1 MIVTL
6 NGETARSE
14 MKRLEEEIKKYE
26 KAAEDAFKAGDKALG
41 NEMRKKAEQLK
52 KEFKVAQKEMKDFSD
67 TIKNLDS
74 KTINELR
81 SAAKQLESQIRRL
94 SPASQEYAAKSEQLK
109 QVRDRIK
116 SLESAYKSVGVAQES
131 WLKRVS
137 SISNAFLFFGQV
149 GSYITGLS
157 MKFRQCAEDAAKLD
171 DVYADVMKTTGLLH
185 DEVAELDKELMKI
198 DTRTSREQLLLLA
211 RDAGKLGIEG
221 KENILGFV
229 RAADQIQVALGEDL
243 GEGAIRQLGKI
254 ADVLGYTKSM
264 GIEQAL
270 LSIGSAINAVGQDST
285 ASEAYLVE
293 FTQRLAGVGAQAGL
307 SAADL
312 IGFASGLDQSAMKV
326 EMASTAFQK
335 FLMKMYE
342 DPAQFASYAK
352 MEVQEFTDLL
362 KNDANTAITT
372 VLKSLKDQDG
382 FAAMVPIFKDM
393 GLDGARAV
401 SVLASM
407 ASNLDA
413 VTEAQSLANVE
424 FAKATSLSE
433 EYATKNNNLQ
443 AELEKERKE
452 FHNASIALGQS
463 LNPILLKSTKGVT
476 YLIKALANYG
486 KEIKTVLIVIAAL
499 TVALKAKVIWQ
510 KAVAL
515 WNGTLRVRSLALSA
529 AQALL
534 TGNITRATA
543 AWTMMNTAMKASI
556 FGLVTAAVSGLVIWI
571 QRLAEKHREAAAAAQ
586 WEQKVEAKATEA
598 FAEESA
604 KVSTLTRIIEN
615 NNLSLDQRR
624 KALEELKKIV
634 PDYHA
639 DLTDEGILINNNRIA
654 LDNYTDSLKKNA
666 RVKARQDDIT
676 EREVEIQKLEDQLEE
691 AKERERKAEEALTP
705 ADKFAKQ
712 NVVMDYDSSRIDEAD
727 AATEARQKLE
737 KELEKMN
744 KLQDEAVAKLGAI
757 ADTIPQVAAE
767 NADAVVEATEEA
779 LKTAN
784 TIITQGQFQLL
795 EDRYSQLTKKEKEM
809 VDKGYEA
816 LSKEESEVL
825 KRRYDRLMASDR
837 NLADRRYNEEVK
849 SLEKAN
855 REEENA
861 LKISLRNREISQEE
875 YNARIKVLDMQL
887 LQEKIKLAQKYGKD
901 ETQLVSKLL
910 DEEIKLIGDAAKEID
925 ETVASVLKPVDGQ
938 IVDEKAYEDFQEKI
952 LSKAADIR
960 ASIAEDSAKK
970 QYEAEVKWTQA
981 LAKKKIITEE
991 EAQKHI
997 LQLKLQYAEQ
1007 AAQKVSSLAEQAS
1020 NFVSAVKEA
1029 ETAKMEAE
1037 YQKQLTAAGDNAEK
1051 REQIDAEYEQKKLD
1065 LQKKYADVDMGINI
1079 AKTIA
1084 NGAGAAIKAWMELG
1098 PIGGPIM
1105 AGVIAATTAAE
1116 VATIVAQRNAIK
1128 NSSVNNATSGNSTG
1142 SNDVPIGNREIT
1154 GYAEGGFTEN
1164 HTTLT
1169 TVGER
1174 GTEWVSPHWMVKENP
1189 VLFANLERYRKTRSQ
1204 GQSGSISRGFAEG
1217 GFTGKSTGNDSINIA
1232 SLSKADIEAA
1242 VMSAIITAMEQKKL
1256 YAIVQYG
1263 DILVAQ
1269 NTNEFFNKQTSR
1281 S

>member
-149 GSYITGLS
+149 GSYITGIS

-443 AELEKERKE
+443 AELEKARKE

-463 LNPILLKSTKGVT
+463 LNPILLQSTKGVT

-486 KEIKTVLIVIAAL
+486 KEIKTVLIVVTAL
-499 TVALKAKVIWQ
+499 TVALKAKVIWM
-510 KAVAL
+510 KIVAA
-515 WNGTLRVRSLALSA
+515 WNATLKGGALALSA
-529 AQALL
+529 AKALL
-534 TGNITRATA
+534 TGNIKAATA
-543 AWTMMNTAMKASI
+543 AWAAMSAVMKTTV
-556 FGLVTAAVSGLVIWI
+556 FGLVAGAISALVIWL
-571 QRLAEKHREAAAAAQ
+571 QRLNKETDNLTKLEKYEKKLHEDLANVTSDEAAR
-586 WEQKVEAKATEA
+586 V
-598 FAEESA
+598 
-604 KVSTLTRIIEN
+604 
-615 NNLSLDQRR
+615 
-624 KALEELKKIV
+624 KALKAVLEDSNQSYETRKDALMQLKEMV
-634 PDYHA
+634 PEYHA
-639 DLTDEGILINNNRIA
+639 NLTEEGVLINNNVEA
-654 LDNYTDSLKKNA
+654 LNNYVDAMLQAA
-666 RVKARQDDIT
+666 RVQA
-676 EREVEIQKLEDQLEE
+676 
-691 AKERERKAEEALTP
+691 
-705 ADKFAKQ
+705 
-712 NVVMDYDSSRIDEAD
+712 
-727 AATEARQKLE
+727 
-737 KELEKMN
+737 
-744 KLQDEAVAKLGAI
+744 LQDEL
-757 ADTIPQVAAE
+757 AE
-767 NADAVVEATEEA
+767 NANKQ
-779 LKTAN
+779 LKEN
-784 TIITQGQFQLL
+784 KYLL
-795 EDRYSQLTKKEKEM
+795 ENAPEEFRDALGNWRYS
-809 VDKGYEA
+809 
-816 LSKEESEVL
+816 
-825 KRRYDRLMASDR
+825 
-837 NLADRRYNEEVK
+837 YNELLPERSDGTRGVLTHWISDDCAEAIK
-849 SLEKAN
+849 RLEGFKD
-855 REEENA
+855 EEEVI
-861 LKISLRNREISQEE
+861 LKMISDNEGKILGEGGNGGSGGGGGGGMDPKEAKKAYE
-875 YNARIKVLDMQL
+875 ARIKAIQEGTKNEERQL
-887 LQEKIKLAQKYGKD
+887 ELSLKRKKISEG
-901 ETQLVSKLL
+901 
-910 DEEIKLIGDAAKEID
+910 
-925 ETVASVLKPVDGQ
+925 
-938 IVDEKAYEDFQEKI
+938 
-952 LSKAADIR
+952 
-960 ASIAEDSAKK
+960 
-970 QYEAEVKWTQA
+970 QYEAEIYYLKARYFQDKIAAARQYGQDETAIWNEYYDWQIKLLDKHEKQVAETEKS
-981 LAKKKIITEE
+981 LAKVRSARRKKERDEE
-991 EAQKHI
+991 KKSLQAEAAIRKSEQEI
-997 LQLKLQYAEQ
+997 LQRD
-1007 AAQKVSSLAEQAS
+1007 LAEAKSRIAS
-1020 NFVSAVKEA
+1020 ENWKEEYDFEKWKLEQLHSLGYLSEREYQKSLLALRMEYAAKGAEKTGQIASAASDFVSAIKEA
-1029 ETAKMEAE
+1029 EAAKMEAQ
-1037 YQKQLTAAGDNAEK
+1037 YQADIAAAGDNAEE
-1051 REQIDAEYEQKKLD
+1051 REKIETEYEQKKLD
-1065 LQKKYADVDMGINI
+1065 LQKKYADADMAISI
-1079 AKTIA
+1079 AKTVA
-1084 NGAGAAIKAWMELG
+1084 NGAAAAVRAIADSGWLA
-1098 PIGGPIM
+1098 GGII
-1105 AGVIAATTAAE
+1105 AGLIAATTAAE
-1116 VATIVAQRNAIK
+1116 VATIARQRDAIK
-1128 NSSVNNATSGNSTG
+1128 ATTLNSNSTG
-1142 SNDVPIGNREIT
+1142 GSSLQSGERVVT
-1154 GYAEGGFTEN
+1154 GYSDGGYTDKDSSDKKV
-1164 HTTLT
+1164 
-1169 TVGER
+1169 VGVVHAN
-1174 GTEWVSPHWMVKENP
+1174 EWVAPAPMVRKNP
-1189 VLFANLERYRKTRSQ
+1189 VLFANLEQYRKE
-1204 GQSGSISRGFAEG
+1204 GFPGSAGTKQNGFATG
-1217 GFTGKSTGNDSINIA
+1217 GFTGNDSAINPSKTNSI
-1232 SLSKADIEAA
+1232 SKADIEAA
-1242 VMSAIITAMEQKKL
+1242 VISAIAKAMEQKKL
-1256 YAIVQYG
+1256 HAIVQYG
-1263 DILVAQ
+1263 DILIAEEL
-1269 NTNEFFNKQTSR
+1269 NKYFSKQTSR
-1281 S
+1281 

>member
-362 KNDANTAITT
+362 NNDANTAITT

-443 AELEKERKE
+443 AELEKARKE

-486 KEIKTVLIVIAAL
+486 KEIKTVLIVITAL

-515 WNGTLRVRSLALSA
+515 WNGTLRAGSLALSA

-543 AWTMMNTAMKASI
+543 AWSMMNTAMKASI
-556 FGLVTAAVSGLVIWI
+556 FGIVAAAVSGLVILI

-586 WEQKVEAKATEA
+586 WEQKVEAQATDI

-604 KVSTLTRIIEN
+604 KVNTLTRIIEN
-615 NNLSLDQRR
+615 NNLSLESRR

-654 LDNYTDSLKKNA
+654 LDNYTDALKRNA
-666 RVKARQDDIT
+666 RIKARQEDVQQ
-676 EREVEIQKLEDQLEE
+676 REVELQRLEDQLEA
-691 AKERERKAEEALTP
+691 AKEREKNAREAYKGDRFDVEGDLITESYEYTELQESIKARE
-705 ADKFAKQ
+705 
-712 NVVMDYDSSRIDEAD
+712 
-727 AATEARQKLE
+727 KLE
-737 KELEKMN
+737 AEIKSLSD
-744 KLQDEAVAKLGAI
+744 LQDEAISKLEAI
-757 ADTIPQVAAE
+757 SGTIPQIAAE
-767 NADAVVEATEEA
+767 NAETVVDATENA
-779 LKTAN
+779 LETAN
-784 TIITQGQFQLL
+784 NIITKGQFQLL

-1007 AAQKVSSLAEQAS
+1007 AAQKVSSIAEQAS